1 MDTNCNRVVR
11 CADCV
16 YSSGCNGTINS
27 RNDCSE
33 HGKWF
38 DLSRNGLLGKWLSR
52 YVSVLG
58 WCNADLCCDDHSSGC
73 NGTFDSCYYCHD
85 CSEHDCSEHDCY
97 DCNDSGNDSSDCC
110 AEPGWNVGIQ
120 HG

>member
-1 MDTNCNRVVR
+1 MDTNSNGVVR

-16 YSSGCNGTINS
+16 YSSGCNGTI
-27 RNDCSE
+27 
-33 HGKWF
+33 
-38 DLSRNGLLGKWLSR
+38 
-52 YVSVLG
+52 
-58 WCNADLCCDDHSSGC
+58 
-73 NGTFDSCYYCHD
+73 DSCYYC
-85 CSEHDCSEHDCY
+85 HDCSEHDCY

>member
-1 MDTNCNRVVR
+1 VDSYSNGLVCRS
-11 CADCV
+11 CCV
-16 YSSGCNGTINS
+16 HGSSCHGTINS

-38 DLSRNGLLGKWLSR
+38 DLSGNGLFGGWLSR
-52 YVSVLG
+52 HISVLG
-58 WCNADLCCDDHSSGC
+58 WCNVDLCCNYHRTGR
-73 NGTFDSCYYCHD
+73 NGTINSCYYCHD
-85 CSEHDCSEHDCY
+85 CSEHDCY
-97 DCNDSGNDSSDCC
+97 DCNNSGNNASDCC